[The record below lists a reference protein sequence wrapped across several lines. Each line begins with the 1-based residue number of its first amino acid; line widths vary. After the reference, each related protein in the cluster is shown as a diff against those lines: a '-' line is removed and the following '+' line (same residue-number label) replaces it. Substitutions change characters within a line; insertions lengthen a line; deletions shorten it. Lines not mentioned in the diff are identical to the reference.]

1 MTKKPTPLR
10 TPASRENFAPC
21 GGDKAFEYVEH
32 SLKKFGAL
40 RGGDQNLIREEITS
54 NAVHF
59 NRLCSADYRGPKRS
73 EIEGQL
79 VGVMKEAS
87 LLRAALKNLHYVSL
101 CWLTGDNDAI
111 PPFHYRPAQR
121 RRDPIAELSDYAWR
135 GPDELRRNEAFVSA
149 LEAAFAPQILMV
161 AQEIEKRQHR
171 VASEKE
177 TAKERMNE
185 AWTEQDQH
193 AAEQEWF
200 NVKPAFDR
208 RLDLTEALASQL
220 NSLSIVAQLALKEF
234 KQQWPEAKGGN
245 SDVLAVQ
252 SPQNWLATSCWGVIA
267 NFYGPKGFDL
277 ITQTPTGRF
286 AEVVKNVAWYAT
298 GQFPEGE
305 EFNAS
310 VKYAARQAKDLA
322 KRSAERGEEFFAAY
336 HLARGSSPA

>member
-111 PPFHYRPAQR
+111 PPFRYRPAQR

-149 LEAAFAPQILMV
+149 LVAAFAPHILLV
-161 AQEIEKRQHR
+161 AQEI
-171 VASEKE
+171 
-177 TAKERMNE
+177 
-185 AWTEQDQH
+185 
-193 AAEQEWF
+193 
-200 NVKPAFDR
+200 
-208 RLDLTEALASQL
+208 
-220 NSLSIVAQLALKEF
+220 
-234 KQQWPEAKGGN
+234 
-245 SDVLAVQ
+245 
-252 SPQNWLATSCWGVIA
+252 
-267 NFYGPKGFDL
+267 
-277 ITQTPTGRF
+277 
-286 AEVVKNVAWYAT
+286 
-298 GQFPEGE
+298 
-305 EFNAS
+305 
-310 VKYAARQAKDLA
+310 
-322 KRSAERGEEFFAAY
+322 
-336 HLARGSSPA
+336 